1 MTAFLGALAF
11 SLIAVTPPA
20 EAPRLELVVLGVAQD
35 AGYPQAGCEKACC
48 RAYWEGREPR
58 HFAAS
63 LALLDREGNRAWLFE
78 ATPDFKDQLELL
90 RRTNGGTAPR
100 IEGIFLTHAHIG
112 HYAGL
117 MHLGREVMGSHGLPV
132 YVLPRFKSFLEKNGP
147 WSQLVTLGNIALR
160 PLTAD
165 VAQEILPGVAVRP
178 FLVPHRD
185 EFSETAGFAIEG
197 AGRRVLF
204 IPDIDKWEK
213 WSRPIEEEV
222 AKADLAF
229 LDATFY
235 AEGELPGRNMAEI
248 PHPFVAETLRRFEK
262 SPIELRRKIHF
273 LHLNHTNPLLT
284 HEDVRLELRAQ
295 GYAVAREGEVILL
308 SRNPAPSAD
317 IQ

>member
-1 MTAFLGALAF
+1 MSILSLALFLALT
-11 SLIAVTPPA
+11 LPA

-48 RAYWEGREPR
+48 RAHFEGREPR

-63 LALLDREGNRAWLFE
+63 LALLDRAGNRAWLFE

-90 RRTNGGTAPR
+90 RRTNGGKAP
-100 IEGIFLTHAHIG
+100 ELAGIFLTHAHIG

-117 MHLGREVMGSHGLPV
+117 MHLGREVMGSQGVPV
-132 YVLPRFKSFLEKNGP
+132 YVLPRFQSFLEKNGP
-147 WSQLVTLGNIALR
+147 WSQLVALGNIVLR
-160 PLTAD
+160 PLTPD
-165 VAQEILPGVAVRP
+165 LPQEILPGIAVRP

-185 EFSETAGFAIEG
+185 EFSETAGFVIEG

-213 WSRPIEEEV
+213 WPRKIEDEV
-222 AKADLAF
+222 AKVDLAF

-248 PHPFVAETLRRFEK
+248 PHPFVAETLLRFD
-262 SPIELRRKIHF
+262 PLAAELREKVYF
-273 LHLNHTNPLLT
+273 LHMNHTNPLLT
-284 HEDVRLELRAQ
+284 HEELRRELGAKH
-295 GYAVAREGEVILL
+295 YHVAAEGDVLPL
-308 SRNPAPSAD
+308 FR
-317 IQ
+317 